1 MMNRVRTSARVQ
13 TRAAPQASAGLK
25 TLARLLALNNEELLK
40 CIEQELEENPAL
52 ELTDEERVRI
62 VVPAAPTILS
72 LDYDSGGRDTDEGDY
87 DEWLE
92 MRCAAPALDLKA
104 HVLGQL
110 RLSVAPELL
119 PIAEY
124 MVESLDERGYLQA
137 DVEEIALQLN
147 APLEAVERVLA
158 QLQQCDP
165 PGVGAR
171 SLQECLLLQ
180 IESLRHAP
188 RLPHDPDLLTL
199 AHEVLTKGWRD
210 FSHGHW
216 DNLRRRL
223 KLDADALE
231 AVKQFIR
238 SELQP
243 YPAGDREWS
252 ETPHE
257 PSPAQEPDVIIR
269 ASQQGIRIEICGAHY
284 EWLRVSPAY
293 LEQETRLAHNGMW
306 RASDEREHIQHYLN
320 RARIFI
326 QALQQRYQT
335 LKRVM
340 EAIAQRQYGFLMTS
354 DARFLQP
361 MTRVEVAQATGL
373 HRSTIGRAVRNKW
386 LQLPSGVMVPLE
398 VFFDASYRT
407 AMLIEQILH
416 EHEGAGKR
424 LTDAE
429 IAEKLAEMGIEIAR
443 RTVAKYRQRH
453 NILSSHWR
461 ERQRLVG

>member
-1 MMNRVRTSARVQ
+1 MMNRVRTTAQAQ
-13 TRAAPQASAGLK
+13 TRVAPQASAGLK
-25 TLARLLALNNEELLK
+25 TLARLLTLNNEELLK
-40 CIEQELEENPAL
+40 VIEQELEENPAL
-52 ELTDEERVRI
+52 ELVDEERVR
-62 VVPAAPTILS
+62 VAASAAPTILS
-72 LDYDSGGRDTDEGDY
+72 LDYDSGGRDSDEGDH
-87 DEWLE
+87 DDWLE
-92 MRCAAPALDLKA
+92 MCCAAPALDLKS

-110 RLSVAPELL
+110 RLSIAPELL

-137 DVEEIALQLN
+137 DVEEIALQWN
-147 APLEAVERVLA
+147 APLEAVEHVLA
-158 QLQQCDP
+158 QLQRCDP

-171 SLQECLLLQ
+171 NLQECLLLQ
-180 IESLRHAP
+180 IESLRYAP
-188 RLPHDPDLLTL
+188 RPSYDPELLSLT
-199 AHEVLTKGWRD
+199 HEVLTKGWHD
-210 FSHGHW
+210 FSRGHW
-216 DNLRRRL
+216 DSLQRRL
-223 KLDADALE
+223 RLGADALE
-231 AVKQFIR
+231 AVKRFIR

-243 YPAGDREWS
+243 YPAGDWEWH
-252 ETPHE
+252 EMLHE
-257 PSPAQEPDVIIR
+257 PSPVQEPDIIIH

-284 EWLRVSPAY
+284 EWLRLSPAY
-293 LEQETRLAHNGMW
+293 LEQATRLTQNALRFN
-306 RASDEREHIQHYLN
+306 ADERDHIQHYLS

-326 QALQQRYQT
+326 QALQQRLQT
-335 LKRVM
+335 LKRIM
-340 EAIAQRQYGFLMTS
+340 EVIAQRQYGFLMTS

-386 LQLPSGVMVPLE
+386 LQLPNGVMVPLE

-407 AMLIEQILH
+407 ALLIEQILH
-416 EHEGAGKR
+416 THEGAGKR